1 MPSPPPDDSARE
13 AEAEFPGIPSTQD
26 WREDFPATQFPQSR
40 PRNAYITPETSFT
53 VPSDETEV
61 DGFDLQVLVDVPV
74 PQTPARALNESQRMP
89 PTPMSVTKGSSCY
102 EKVHSLVTNSTVRAS
117 DKLKDASTVVSQTL
131 QASPS
136 RPVTKTTVKSEEA
149 SVPRRRRRRPKKRS
163 RAQQPCSQTLQSNA
177 KDTAPATHPSS
188 TPEPW
193 PLPFPLADKGIYPY
207 LPPAKQFD
215 QMVKFT
221 SATEEH
227 IDKWN
232 IHEDTY
238 PIPLL
243 RQVLSV
249 QECVHMGLYVQ
260 LEYMDKMLGELEKS
274 MKPETAK
281 ERARKGKRGDKY
293 QKITPRMLEK
303 IRFMR
308 SITRQHQVC
317 YYESRIPTRPNLRNP
332 KD

>member
-1 MPSPPPDDSARE
+1 MLSWA

-26 WREDFPATQFPQSR
+26 WHEDFPATQLPQFK

-61 DGFDLQVLVDVPV
+61 DGFDLQALEDG

-89 PTPMSVTKGSSCY
+89 PTPMSITKGSSCY
-102 EKVHSLVTNSTVRAS
+102 EKGHTPVNNSTVRTT
-117 DKLKDASTVVSQTL
+117 DKLQEASTVVSQPR

-136 RPVTKTTVKSEEA
+136 RPVTQTKVKSEEG
-149 SVPRRRRRRPKKRS
+149 SVPRRRRRRPKKRN
-163 RAQQPCSQTLQSNA
+163 RAQKPCSQTLQSNA

-188 TPEPW
+188 APEPW

-227 IDKWN
+227 IDKWDLHN
-232 IHEDTY
+232 GTY

-243 RQVLSV
+243 RQVLSA
-249 QECVHMGLYVQ
+249 QECVHMGLYAQ
-260 LEYMDKMLGELEKS
+260 LEHMDKMLGELEKA
-274 MKPETAK
+274 MKPEPGR
-281 ERARKGKRGDKY
+281 ERARRGRRGEKY

-317 YYESRIPTRPNLRNP
+317 YYESRIPTRPDLRNLEG
-332 KD
+332 